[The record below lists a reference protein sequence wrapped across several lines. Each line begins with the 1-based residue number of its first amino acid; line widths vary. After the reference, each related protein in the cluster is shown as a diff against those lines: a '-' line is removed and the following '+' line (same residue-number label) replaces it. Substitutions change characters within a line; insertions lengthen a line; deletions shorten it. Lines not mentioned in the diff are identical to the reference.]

1 MPQLQS
7 IVLKDRA
14 PTPVAHTFVPLDIK
28 NDVGYVVERGA
39 SPIGNAEL
47 SISLRKVTGSNR
59 YVATMKLNRPT
70 VVVETVNGV
79 STSKIQRVAYGEA
92 VFKFEETST
101 ETERNDFV
109 GMFADAFATSQTLV
123 NDTIVKLTGVY

>member
-7 IVLKDRA
+7 IVLTDRA
-14 PTPVAHTFVPLDIK
+14 STPVAHTFVPLDIK
-28 NDVGYVVERGA
+28 NGVGYVVERGA

-47 SISLRKVTGSNR
+47 SISLRQVANSGR
-59 YVATMKLNRPT
+59 YVATVKLTRPT

-92 VFKFEETST
+92 TFKFEETST
-101 ETERNDFV
+101 ENERNDFI
-109 GMFADAFATSQTLV
+109 GMFADAFGASKTLV